1 MRAIK
6 FRGRNHKGEWLY
18 GDLLHINKSA
28 FIAPIDGDWFDFI
41 PRTKNNVFKLLALKY
56 EVTPDTIGQFTG
68 LHDANGKE
76 IYEGDILE
84 EFSREEYVKATKIPS
99 QNLSDLPIK
108 GGRLVSVIYDAP
120 NFIFSQ
126 NIYGYVF
133 LNNPHLFRVVG
144 NIHDKDLIK

>member
-6 FRGRNHKGEWLY
+6 FRGKSLKYGNWLY
-18 GDLLHINKSA
+18 GSLWLC
-28 FIAPIDGDWFDFI
+28 GDNAYIIHERPVEKAGEMMWHD
-41 PRTKNNVFKLLALKY
+41 TYVT
-56 EVTPDTIGQFTG
+56 EVTPDTIGQHTG
-68 LHDANGKE
+68 LKDANGKE

-84 EFSREEYVKATKIPS
+84 EFSREEYAKATKIPS
-99 QNLSDLPIK
+99 QKLTDLPIK